1 MKKFVILCILFALSA
16 CGTIGIGSNHETRLY
31 NNSKNTITVSAD
43 SGVYKIKPEQD
54 MVIYSNNDLTIKSSN
69 SACNEKTVMRELNA
83 PAVILDVLLPTS
95 WFVGVLPVLFVDAIS
110 NNMYRMPEAY
120 SYSCT
125 E

>member
-1 MKKFVILCILFALSA
+1 VKKFVILSILFTLSA

-69 SACNEKTVMRELNA
+69 STCNEKTVMRELNA

-110 NNMYRMPEAY
+110 NNMYRMPKTY

>member
-1 MKKFVILCILFALSA
+1 MKKFVILSILFTLSA

-69 SACNEKTVMRELNA
+69 STCNEKTVLRELNA

-95 WFVGVLPVLFVDAIS
+95 WFVGVLPVLLVDAIS

-120 SYSCT
+120 SYSCV

>member
-1 MKKFVILCILFALSA
+1 MKKFGILPILFALSA
-16 CGTIGIGSNHETRLY
+16 CGTLGIGSNHETRLY
-31 NNSKNTITVSAD
+31 NNSKDTITVSAD
-43 SGVYKIKPEQD
+43 SGVYKIKSDQD
-54 MVIYSNNDLTIKSSN
+54 MVIFSNNDLTIKSSN
-69 SACNEKTVMRELNA
+69 SACSEKTVMRQLNT

-120 SYSCT
+120 SYSCV

>member
-1 MKKFVILCILFALSA
+1 MKKFGILPILFALSA
-16 CGTIGIGSNHETRLY
+16 CGTLGIGSNHETRLY
-31 NNSKNTITVSAD
+31 NNSKDTITVSAD
-43 SGVYKIKPEQD
+43 SGVYKIKPDQD
-54 MVIYSNNDLTIKSSN
+54 MVIFSNNDLTIKSSN
-69 SACNEKTVMRELNA
+69 SACSEKTVMRELNA

-120 SYSCT
+120 SYSCV

>member
-1 MKKFVILCILFALSA
+1 MKKFSILPILFALSA
-16 CGTIGIGSNHETRLY
+16 CGTLGIGSNHETRLY

-69 SACNEKTVMRELNA
+69 STCDEKTVMRELNA

-120 SYSCT
+120 SYSCV

>member
-1 MKKFVILCILFALSA
+1 MKKFVILSILFTLSA

-69 SACNEKTVMRELNA
+69 STCNEKTVMRELNA